1 MTAWLSP
8 HSDRGGEPMKSI
20 SNQAH
25 KTIISLLENYCK
37 TIEPTS
43 SRLSEERRKVI
54 KTIKYLKK

>member
-1 MTAWLSP
+1 
-8 HSDRGGEPMKSI
+8 MKSI

-43 SRLSEERRKVI
+43 DRLSEERRKVI

>member
-8 HSDRGGEPMKSI
+8 HSDRGVLMKSI

-25 KTIISLLENYCK
+25 KIIISLLENYCK

-43 SRLSEERRKVI
+43 GRLSEERRKVI